1 MSIIFVFLVK
11 DCEKQVSNCIFDTCF
26 SFSQRRFSSCIARFS
41 LWRRNGLHKPQNAFG
56 VKAVRKAHFAVVGAH
71 FQPVTICNSFIS
83 LCAKYARLNCEYRQ
97 NADSKNAVGIL
108 SVRYSPTYKKFD
120 RTEWCRFAPFGLR
133 GGDPV
138 YLIVHGQT
146 PRRSERGEGV
156 PLCAVK

>member
-26 SFSQRRFSSCIARFS
+26 VFSQRRFSRCIARFS

-71 FQPVTICNSFIS
+71 FQTVTICHSFIS

-97 NADSKNAVGIL
+97 KCRQRFCCRHFCLCDTHLLIKNLTAQNGAG
-108 SVRYSPTYKKFD
+108 SPLTVNHLTPVN
-120 RTEWCRFAPFGLR
+120 RRFSSSTHQA
-133 GGDPV
+133 
-138 YLIVHGQT
+138 QT
-146 PRRSERGEGV
+146 
-156 PLCAVK
+156 